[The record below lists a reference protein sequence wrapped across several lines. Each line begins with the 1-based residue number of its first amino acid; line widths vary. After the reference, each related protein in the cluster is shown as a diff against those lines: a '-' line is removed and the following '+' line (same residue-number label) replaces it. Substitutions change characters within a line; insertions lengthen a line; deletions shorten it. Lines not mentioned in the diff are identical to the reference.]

1 MAVLLT
7 TSQTFIGRHV
17 PDLKRKRHRS
27 GEDGLESKNK
37 GKFAKMTQSTLM
49 DRRSLEVRRRVFRAE
64 NLHCDYFNHF
74 YSREEAKTL
83 MRDCEESL
91 EYFTGDLAIVKLY
104 GKTIPIPRKQV
115 AHGDEGLTYTFS
127 RVTVPAKPWLPFL
140 ETVRKRIEDQTSFK
154 FNFVLIN
161 RYKDG
166 KDCIGE
172 HRDDEKDLDPQ
183 HPIAS
188 LSLGQTR
195 DFVFRHK
202 DSRGKKKTREIETV
216 KIALEHGSL
225 LMMNHPTNQY
235 WYHSLPRK
243 ATQSGVRINMTFRKI
258 LRQAEDKN

>member
-1 MAVLLT
+1 MHQTHTVLKTNKERAESVDKKGEKMVVLLT

-115 AHGDEGLTYTFS
+115 RSHEINIFLLFHF
-127 RVTVPAKPWLPFL
+127 PF
-140 ETVRKRIEDQTSFK
+140 VD
-154 FNFVLIN
+154 
-161 RYKDG
+161 
-166 KDCIGE
+166 
-172 HRDDEKDLDPQ
+172 
-183 HPIAS
+183 
-188 LSLGQTR
+188 
-195 DFVFRHK
+195 
-202 DSRGKKKTREIETV
+202 
-216 KIALEHGSL
+216 
-225 LMMNHPTNQY
+225 
-235 WYHSLPRK
+235 WYLCCS
-243 ATQSGVRINMTFRKI
+243 
-258 LRQAEDKN
+258 